1 MKTRTRLLSLLLLS
15 CNLFTGGA
23 TMARSQPEENVA
35 ADLAAGAWLVYRHN
49 FLTEEG
55 RVVDN
60 RAGGISHSES
70 QGYGMLMAEAADDR
84 DSFDRIWQW
93 TKANLFVR
101 EDGLAAWRWDPTQMP
116 PITDRNNATDGDLL
130 IAWALMRAGK
140 RWGDADLQREA
151 RRISDAIIAR
161 AAIDTAHGLV
171 MLPGVQGF
179 GEKDQADGPV
189 VNMAYWI
196 FPAIVDLGRL
206 SNRFPS
212 AALMDSGVRLL
223 REARFGPAR
232 LPADWVSL
240 SGETPRPANG
250 YPSQFGYDAIR
261 IPLYLAWYSR
271 DYPDI
276 LEVFAAHWKQFGQA
290 SMSVVELAT
299 ATRLAPMPGPGYQ
312 AVAGLVECSLGRRPD
327 VALLSDFS
335 SQDYY
340 PATLHVL
347 SLMAIAERYPTC
359 LTDFP

>member
-1 MKTRTRLLSLLLLS
+1 MRTRLLILTCLLS
-15 CNLFTGGA
+15 GALIAGA
-23 TMARSQPEENVA
+23 TTAVLSQQEDNVA
-35 ADLAAGAWLVYRHN
+35 ADITAGAWLVYRHN
-49 FLTEEG
+49 FVTDEG

-84 DSFDRIWQW
+84 DSFDRIWAW
-93 TKANLFVR
+93 TKVNLFVR
-101 EDGLAAWRWDPTQMP
+101 EDGLAAWRWDPAQIP

-130 IAWALMRAGK
+130 IAWALMRAGQ
-140 RWGDADLQREA
+140 RWNEPDLQREA
-151 RRISDAIIAR
+151 RRISEAIVEHATIK
-161 AAIDTAHGLV
+161 TGHGLV
-171 MLPGVQGF
+171 LLPGVQGF
-179 GEKDQADGPV
+179 GPDEQTDGPV

-196 FPAIVDLGRL
+196 FPALIDLGRL
-206 SNRFPS
+206 SSRFP
-212 AALMDSGVRLL
+212 AKALMGSGVTLL
-223 REARFGPAR
+223 RDARFGTAR
-232 LPADWVSL
+232 LPSDWLSL
-240 SGETPRPANG
+240 SGDMPRPASG

-261 IPLYLAWYSR
+261 VPLYLAWYSR

-276 LEVFAAHWKQFGQA
+276 LEIFASHWKQFGTA

-299 ATRLAPMPGPGYQ
+299 ATRIAPMPDPGYQ
-312 AVAGLVECSLGRRPD
+312 AVAALVECSLGRRPD
-327 VALLSDFS
+327 LALLSDFS